1 MTKSL
6 PISGPSSAAFGQPHK
21 PAIDRR
27 TSTNKM
33 ITKPTS
39 GESPPP
45 SRSGGGA
52 GGGGHKDGGGRR
64 HPQRQRQLLP
74 FRKPRHAHAQQSKPP
89 ARPYLRHEQA
99 ARGFE

>member
-27 TSTNKM
+27 SSTNRM

-45 SRSGGGA
+45 SRSGGGD
-52 GGGGHKDGGGRR
+52 GGGGRTDGTGGLRPGASVLPLQLERLMQRPHRVLHAVRPDQAGDPDLARR
-64 HPQRQRQLLP
+64 
-74 FRKPRHAHAQQSKPP
+74 
-89 ARPYLRHEQA
+89 
-99 ARGFE
+99 